1 MSENQVRKS
10 WPRKGRVTTSDDATL
25 RLLHERYAQPLWR
38 YVFSLT
44 RDSYQSEDIVQ
55 ETLLKAWNSP
65 RILDEPVE
73 EVRGWMF
80 TVARNLVIDQSRSA
94 RSRHERSIE
103 RLPEEASADHADQIF
118 DEILIHDALAALS
131 EPHRQVVVLAY
142 YGACST
148 PQIAAELGIA
158 DGTVKSRLHYGMRAL
173 KLALQERGVT
183 R

>member
-1 MSENQVRKS
+1 M
-10 WPRKGRVTTSDDATL
+10 TTSDDATL

-44 RDSYQSEDIVQ
+44 RDSYQAEDIVQ
-55 ETLLKAWNSP
+55 ESLLKAWNSP

-103 RLPEEASADHADQIF
+103 RLPDQPAEDHADQIF

-142 YGACST
+142 YGAYST
-148 PQIAAELGIA
+148 QQIATELGIA